1 MKLKINLKKKGH
13 NTKDGGD
20 LKKTKKGHN
29 KLKNNKLNNNKLKNN
44 KLKALK
50 RQIDKINEVIKTT
63 IFFFE
68 PFNKIFFF

>member
-29 KLKNNKLNNNKLKNN
+29 KLKNNKLNNNKLK
-44 KLKALK
+44 ALK

-68 PFNKIFFF
+68 PFNKIFFLLKI